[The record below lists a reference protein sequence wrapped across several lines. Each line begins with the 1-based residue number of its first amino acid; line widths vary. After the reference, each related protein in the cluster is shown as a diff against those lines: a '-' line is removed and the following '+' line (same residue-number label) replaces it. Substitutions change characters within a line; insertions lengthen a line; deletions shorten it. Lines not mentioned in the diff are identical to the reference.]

1 MASSCG
7 MLPSGLIRAY
17 KRRDETSRRGMAG
30 VQKEGVQRRDRRRRR
45 GKEIQA
51 NDKVRCIKIGLPR
64 LKPRCFLETLLT
76 RRKTGL
82 AEVSTAQQSSRVLAR
97 SMDTAQGHSSSSL
110 LSGQSGLR
118 LHQSILRMHLDLS
131 AQGRLYGS
139 VILGYLE

>member
-1 MASSCG
+1 MQA
-7 MLPSGLIRAY
+7 
-17 KRRDETSRRGMAG
+17 
-30 VQKEGVQRRDRRRRR
+30 RDRRRRR

-82 AEVSTAQQSSRVLAR
+82 AEVSTAQQRSRVLAR

-110 LSGQSGLR
+110 PSGQSLLP
-118 LHQSILRMHLDLS
+118 LHQSILRIHLDWS
-131 AQGRLYGS
+131 AQGRRYGS
-139 VILGYLE
+139 VVPGYKE

>member
-1 MASSCG
+1 
-7 MLPSGLIRAY
+7 
-17 KRRDETSRRGMAG
+17 MAG

-45 GKEIQA
+45 GNEIQA
-51 NDKVRCIKIGLPR
+51 NEIVRFSKIGRPN

-82 AEVSTAQQSSRVLAR
+82 AEVSTAQQRSRVLAR

-110 LSGQSGLR
+110 PSGQSLMP
-118 LHQSILRMHLDLS
+118 LHQAILRMHLDWS